1 MSKGLFSEE
10 ALPSGPFLAVALER
24 SIDGKTLTYAP
35 PAESEEAANALVGRA
50 CMAPLGRGG
59 KGGTPTRGV
68 IVAAG
73 GSEMLAGF
81 DPNKVRRLL
90 AVSDARLPEGVLEL
104 GRWIAEYYACPLGM
118 TLAAML
124 PAAVKK
130 AVGRKERVALRPA
143 GLTSSPAP
151 SGGGGPG
158 LPGSEGGEQREQ
170 VASVSP
176 STHADPEDPL
186 RLEDSAPPPLGAG
199 EGVKKLPPATK
210 KAFAGLANIPADA
223 FPLEERDLV
232 HRLELKNASP
242 IRRLVTLGLLEQVT
256 LTDVVARTE
265 DATPLALETTPA
277 PTPTQ
282 EQQAVIEGVP
292 LDTFSTHLL
301 FGVTGSGKTEV
312 YLQLLDRVLASGKS
326 GIVLVP
332 EIALTPQLSSRFI
345 ARFAPQLGERGV
357 AVLHSGLS
365 AGQRHRAW
373 DAVSRGLARVVVG
386 PRSALFAPLTNVGL
400 IVVDEEHASDYKQD
414 QAPRYHGR
422 DAAIKRAQIEGCP
435 VLLGSATPSLES
447 WRNAQLGRS
456 TLWRMPTRAP
466 GSSGLPRVEV
476 VDLAEERKAS
486 RQRGHRM
493 ELLGPT
499 LEDALKQTLDGG
511 GQAVMLLNRRGFARV
526 VACPDAMCGWTLS
539 CDSCSAA
546 MVFHRKGVL
555 SRRGLVRCHHC
566 LAEQTLPKACPV
578 CNKKTILLGR
588 GTQRLEDELVE
599 MVGLQESEI
608 ARMDGDTMNRAAD
621 YQSVLT
627 RIADGTIKVLLG
639 TQMIAKGLDFPNI
652 RLVGVV
658 DADTALGI
666 ADWRCQ
672 ERTFQLVSQ
681 VAGRAGRGTKPGRV
695 IVQTLSPDLPSIQ
708 AAAAHDYERF
718 ARGELEVRQQAHL
731 PPFTRAAWIVARDR
745 QYAKAEARAFDI
757 AGLLAQAFEDK
768 ARVEGPA
775 PAPLERAHDEYRVGL
790 EVYAASAAIL
800 RDGLLKIRAQ
810 HGLVSDAN
818 VAIDVDP
825 VSIW

>member
-1 MSKGLFSEE
+1 MPQTLFKDDR
-10 ALPSGPFLAVALER
+10 PTPTGPFLAVALER
-24 SIDGKTLTYAP
+24 SIDGRTLTYAP
-35 PAESEEAANALVGRA
+35 PAESDEAAEALVGRA
-50 CMAPLGRGG
+50 CLAPLGRGG
-59 KGGTPTRGV
+59 KGGKPTRGV

-73 GSEMLAGF
+73 GSELLEGF
-81 DPNKVRRLL
+81 DPAKVRSLL
-90 AVSDARLPEGVLEL
+90 AIGEARLPATVLEL

-130 AVGRKERVALRPA
+130 DVGRTQRVALKPT
-143 GLTSSPAP
+143 GKEP
-151 SGGGGPG
+151 
-158 LPGSEGGEQREQ
+158 EG
-170 VASVSP
+170 
-176 STHADPEDPL
+176 
-186 RLEDSAPPPLGAG
+186 
-199 EGVKKLPPATK
+199 KLPPATK
-210 KAFAGLANIPADA
+210 KAHAALAAIGADGDADA
-223 FPLEERDLV
+223 WPLDERDLV
-232 HRLELKNASP
+232 HRLGLKNASP
-242 IRRLVTLGLLEQVT
+242 IRRLVSLGVLEEIT
-256 LTDVVARTE
+256 LTDVVARSE
-265 DATPLALETTPA
+265 DATPLAIEDSPA
-277 PTPTQ
+277 PTPTAGQ
-282 EQQAVIEGVP
+282 KAIIDGVP
-292 LDTFSTHLL
+292 LESFSTHLL

-345 ARFAPQLGERGV
+345 ARFAPVLGPRGV

-373 DAVSRGLARVVVG
+373 DAVARGLARVVVG
-386 PRSALFAPLTNVGL
+386 PRSALFAPLQHVGL
-400 IVVDEEHASDYKQD
+400 IIVDEEHASDYKQD

-456 TLWRMPTRAP
+456 TLWRLPDRAP
-466 GSSGLPRVEV
+466 GSAGLPTVEV
-476 VDLAEERKAS
+476 VDLAEERKRAREQS
-486 RQRGHRM
+486 HRM

-499 LEDALKQTLDGG
+499 LESALRQTLNEG
-511 GQAVMLLNRRGFARV
+511 GQAVLLLNRRGFARV
-526 VACPDAMCGWTLS
+526 VACPDTMCGWSLQ

-566 LAEQTLPKACPV
+566 LAEQTLPKACPA
-578 CNKKTILLGR
+578 CGKKTILLGR
-588 GTQRLEDELVE
+588 GTQRLEDELAE
-599 MVGLQESEI
+599 TIGLSESEI

-621 YQSVLT
+621 YQGVLS
-627 RIADGTIKVLLG
+627 RIADGSIRVLLG

-681 VAGRAGRGTKPGRV
+681 VAGRAGRGVKPGRV
-695 IVQTLSPDLPSIQ
+695 IVQTLSPNLPSIQ
-708 AAAAHDYERF
+708 AAATHDYERF
-718 ARGELEVRQQAHL
+718 AADELEVRKHAHL

-745 QYAKAEARAFDI
+745 LYDKAEARAFEI
-757 AGLLAQAFEDK
+757 AGLLAEAFGDR

-800 RDGLLKIRAQ
+800 RDGLLKIRAK
-810 HGLVSDAN
+810 HGLVSDAH

>member
-1 MSKGLFSEE
+1 MTAPGLFKDDRPTP
-10 ALPSGPFLAVALER
+10 AGPFLAVALER

-35 PAESEEAANALVGRA
+35 PAESAEAANALVGRA
-50 CMAPLGRGG
+50 CMAPLGRGA
-59 KGGTPTRGV
+59 KGGAPTRGV
-68 IVAAG
+68 IVAVG
-73 GSEMLAGF
+73 GAELLEGF
-81 DPNKVRRLL
+81 DPHKVRRLL

-130 AVGRKERVALRPA
+130 AVGRKKRTALKPT
-143 GLTSSPAP
+143 GND
-151 SGGGGPG
+151 
-158 LPGSEGGEQREQ
+158 
-170 VASVSP
+170 
-176 STHADPEDPL
+176 AD
-186 RLEDSAPPPLGAG
+186 A
-199 EGVKKLPPATK
+199 KLPPATK
-210 KAFAGLANIPADA
+210 KALQGIREIDADA
-223 FPLEERDLV
+223 WPLEERELV

-242 IRRLVTLGLLEQVT
+242 IRRLLAMGLLEEVT
-256 LTDVVARTE
+256 LTDVVARTQ
-265 DATPLALETTPA
+265 DATPLAIEPG
-277 PTPTQ
+277 PTPTPTA
-282 EQQAVIEGVP
+282 EQRAVIDGVTLEG
-292 LDTFSTHLL
+292 FSTHLL

-312 YLQLLDRVLASGKS
+312 YLQLLERVLANGKS

-345 ARFAPQLGERGV
+345 ARFAPTLGERGV

-422 DAAIKRAQIEGCP
+422 DAAIKRAQLEGCP

-466 GSSGLPRVEV
+466 GSAGLPVVEV
-476 VDLAEERKAS
+476 VDLAEERKKS
-486 RQRGHRM
+486 RERGERM

-499 LEDALKQTLDGG
+499 LESALRDTLNDG

-526 VACPDAMCGWTLS
+526 VACPDAMCGWTLA

-555 SRRGLVRCHHC
+555 SKRGLVRCHHC
-566 LAEQTLPKACPV
+566 LAEQMMPKSCPACG
-578 CNKKTILLGR
+578 KKTILLGR
-588 GTQRLEDELVE
+588 GTQRLEDELAERMGLDDSE
-599 MVGLQESEI
+599 M
-608 ARMDGDTMNRAAD
+608 ARMDGDTMSRAAD
-621 YQSVLT
+621 YQGVLT
-627 RIADGTIKVLLG
+627 RIADGSIRVLLG

-672 ERTFQLVSQ
+672 ERTYQLVSQ
-681 VAGRAGRGTKPGRV
+681 VAGRAGRGDKPGRV

-718 ARGELEVRQQAHL
+718 ATDELAVRHQAHL

-745 QYAKAEARAFDI
+745 QYAKAEARAFEI
-757 AGLLAQAFEDK
+757 AGLLAEAFEDR

-800 RDGLLKIRAQ
+800 RNGLLKIRAK
-810 HGLVSDAN
+810 HGLVSDAS

>member
-1 MSKGLFSEE
+1 VNKGLFSEE
-10 ALPSGPFLAVALER
+10 APPTGPFLAVALER

-35 PAESEEAANALVGRA
+35 PVESEEAAEALVGRA

-59 KGGTPTRGV
+59 PRKGSQSGGGSPTRGV
-68 IVAAG
+68 IVAVG
-73 GSEMLAGF
+73 GSELLDGF
-81 DPNKVRRLL
+81 DPHKVRRLL
-90 AVSDARLPEGVLEL
+90 AVGDARLRPGVLEL
-104 GRWIAEYYACPLGM
+104 GRWISEYYACPLGM

-130 AVGRKERVALRPA
+130 AVGRKKR
-143 GLTSSPAP
+143 TSLKP
-151 SGGGGPG
+151 
-158 LPGSEGGEQREQ
+158 
-170 VASVSP
+170 
-176 STHADPEDPL
+176 T
-186 RLEDSAPPPLGAG
+186 GA
-199 EGVKKLPPATK
+199 ETNAKLPPATR
-210 KAFAGLANIPADA
+210 KAWEKLQAVPPDA

-232 HRLELKNASP
+232 HRLELKNAGP
-242 IRRLVTLGLLEQVT
+242 IRRLLALGLLEEVV
-256 LTDVVARTE
+256 LTDVVARTQ
-265 DATPLALETTPA
+265 DATPLALETGPA
-277 PTPTQ
+277 PTPTP
-282 EQQAVIEGVP
+282 EQRAVIDGVT
-292 LDTFSTHLL
+292 LDGFSTHLL

-312 YLQLLDRVLASGKS
+312 YLQLLERVLASGRS

-345 ARFAPQLGERGV
+345 ARFAPVLGERGV

-422 DAAIKRAQIEGCP
+422 DAAIKRAHIEGCP

-466 GSSGLPRVEV
+466 GSAGLPMVEV

-499 LEDALKQTLDGG
+499 LEGALRETLSDG

-526 VACPDAMCGWTLS
+526 VACPDMMCGWSLS

-555 SRRGLVRCHHC
+555 SKRGLVRCHHC
-566 LAEQTLPKACPV
+566 LAEQMMPKSCPACG
-578 CNKKTILLGR
+578 KKTILLGR

-599 MVGLQESEI
+599 MVGLNESEV
-608 ARMDGDTMNRAAD
+608 ARMDGDTMHRAAD
-621 YQSVLT
+621 YQGVLT
-627 RIADGTIKVLLG
+627 RIAGGSIKVLLG

-681 VAGRAGRGTKPGRV
+681 VAGRAGRGKKPGRV
-695 IVQTLSPDLPSIQ
+695 IVQTLSPDLPSIR

-718 ARGELEVRQQAHL
+718 AADELEVRKQAHL
-731 PPFTRAAWIVARDR
+731 PPYTRAAWIVARDR
-745 QYAKAEARAFDI
+745 QYAKAEARAFEI
-757 AGLLAQAFEDK
+757 AGLLAEAFGDK

-810 HGLVSDAN
+810 HGLVSDAS

>member
-1 MSKGLFSEE
+1 MTAPGLFKDDRPTP
-10 ALPSGPFLAVALER
+10 AGPFLAVALER

-68 IVAAG
+68 IVGVG
-73 GSEMLAGF
+73 GAELLDGF
-81 DPNKVRRLL
+81 DPSKVRRLL

-130 AVGRKERVALRPA
+130 AVGRKERVALRPSEPTPNEPLA
-143 GLTSSPAP
+143 QARGHQRPKD
-151 SGGGGPG
+151 
-158 LPGSEGGEQREQ
+158 EGG
-170 VASVSP
+170 
-176 STHADPEDPL
+176 DPT
-186 RLEDSAPPPLGAG
+186 AIPPARAG
-199 EGVKKLPPATK
+199 GSLKLPPTTK
-210 KAFAGLANIPADA
+210 KAFVGLGEIPADA
-223 FPLEERDLV
+223 WPLEERDLV
-232 HRLELKNASP
+232 HRLGLKNASP
-242 IRRLVTLGLLEQVT
+242 IRRLVTLGLLEEIT
-256 LTDVVARTE
+256 LTDVVARTQ
-265 DATPLALETTPA
+265 DATPLALDTTPA

-282 EQQAVIEGVP
+282 EQEAVIDGVP
-292 LDTFSTHLL
+292 LEGFSTHLL

-447 WRNAQLGRS
+447 WRNAQLNRS

-466 GSSGLPRVEV
+466 GSAGLPMVEV

-499 LEDALKQTLDGG
+499 LEIALRQTLDDG

-526 VACPDAMCGWTLS
+526 VACPDAMCGWTLN

-546 MVFHRKGVL
+546 MVFHRKGVM

-566 LAEQTLPKACPV
+566 LAEQMMPKSCPV
-578 CNKKTILLGR
+578 CAKKTILLGR
-588 GTQRLEDELVE
+588 GTQRLEDELVD
-599 MVGLQESEI
+599 MIGLRESEI

-621 YQSVLT
+621 YQGVLT
-627 RIADGTIKVLLG
+627 RIADGSIKVLLG

-718 ARGELEVRQQAHL
+718 AKDELEVRQHAHL

-745 QYAKAEARAFDI
+745 HYDKAEARAHAI
-757 AGLLAQAFEDK
+757 AQRLHDAFGDK

-790 EVYAASAAIL
+790 EVYAASAGIL
-800 RDGLLKIRAQ
+800 RDGLLKIRAE
-810 HGLVSDAN
+810 HGLVSDAH
-818 VAIDVDP
+818 VAVDVDP